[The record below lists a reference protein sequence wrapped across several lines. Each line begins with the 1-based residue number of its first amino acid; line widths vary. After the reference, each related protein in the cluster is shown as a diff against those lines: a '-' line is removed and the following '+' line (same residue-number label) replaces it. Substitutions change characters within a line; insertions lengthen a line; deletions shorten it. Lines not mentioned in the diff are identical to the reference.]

1 MKLHY
6 RKLGSGQPLVVL
18 HGVFGSSD
26 NLFTVCRSIAEKG
39 YEVYIL
45 DARNHGQSERSEV
58 FNYEAMAGD
67 LDNFLSENGIRNPVI
82 LGHSMGGK
90 TVLQY
95 SQHYTNFSGLV
106 IVDIAAR
113 GYSRHHEHI
122 IRGLQA
128 IDTQTLA
135 SRKEAEEIFSRY
147 VTDAGERQFLL
158 KNLYRTEEGGFDWR
172 INVPVL
178 AANAGEVVSAV
189 PIYNKVEKPLLLMRG
204 AESGY
209 VRDEDFEE
217 LRTYYP
223 AARLVT
229 IDGANHW
236 VHATRPAEFVE
247 EVVTF
252 LADSFG

>member
-1 MKLHY
+1 MKLNY
-6 RKLGSGQPLVVL
+6 RKLGSGKPLVVL

-26 NLFTVCRSIAEKG
+26 NLFTVCRNIAEKG

-45 DARNHGQSERSEV
+45 DARNHGQSERSEI
-58 FNYEAMAGD
+58 FNYEAMAED
-67 LDNFLSENGIRNPVI
+67 LDHFLSENGISEPVI

-113 GYSRHHEHI
+113 AYSRHHEHI

-128 IDTQTLA
+128 IDTSTLT

-158 KNLYRTEEGGFDWR
+158 KNLYRTDDGRFDWR

-178 AANAGEVVSAV
+178 AENAGEVVSAV
-189 PIYNKVEKPLLLMRG
+189 PLYNKVEKPLLLMRG
-204 AESGY
+204 GESGY
-209 VRDEDFEE
+209 VKDEDFEY
-217 LRTYYP
+217 LREYYP

-229 IDGANHW
+229 IAGANHW

-247 EVVTF
+247 TVTQF
-252 LADSFG
+252 LAE

>member
-6 RKLGSGQPLVVL
+6 RKLGSGKPLVVL

-26 NLFTVCRSIAEKG
+26 NLFTVCRNIAEKG

-58 FNYEAMAGD
+58 FNYEVMAED
-67 LDNFLSENGIRNPVI
+67 LDRFLSENGISAPVI

-90 TVLQY
+90 AVLQY

-113 GYSRHHEHI
+113 AYPRHHEHI

-128 IDTQTLA
+128 IDTSTLT
-135 SRKEAEEIFSRY
+135 SRKEAEDIFSRY
-147 VTDAGERQFLL
+147 VSDAGERQFLL
-158 KNLYRTEEGGFDWR
+158 KNLYRTEDGGFDWR

-178 AANAGEVVSAV
+178 AENAGEVVSEV
-189 PIYNKVEKPLLLMRG
+189 SLYNKVEKPLLLMRG
-204 AESGY
+204 GDSPY
-209 VRDEDFEE
+209 VSDEDFEY
-217 LRTYYP
+217 LKTWYP

-229 IDGANHW
+229 IAGANHW

-247 EVVTF
+247 EVTRF
-252 LADSFG
+252 LAEQ

>member
-6 RKLGSGQPLVVL
+6 RKLGSGKPLVVL

-45 DARNHGQSERSEV
+45 DARNHGQSERSEE
-58 FNYEAMAGD
+58 FSYEAMAGD
-67 LDNFLSENGIRNPVI
+67 LDQFLSDHGIRTPVI

-95 SQHYTNFSGLV
+95 SQQYTNFSGLI

-128 IDTQTLA
+128 IDLRTLT

-147 VTDAGERQFLL
+147 VSDAGERQFLL
-158 KNLYRTEEGGFDWR
+158 KNLYRTDAGGFDWR

-178 AANAGEVVSAV
+178 AENAGEVVSEI
-189 PIYNKVEKPLLLMRG
+189 PLYNKVGKPLLLMRG

-209 VRDEDFEE
+209 VRDEDFER
-217 LRTYYP
+217 LREYYP
-223 AARLVT
+223 TARMVT
-229 IDGANHW
+229 IEGANHW

-247 EVVTF
+247 QVTAF
-252 LADSFG
+252 LAEE